1 MRVWDKSGL
10 YHYRSNGRGIEC
22 RGWNYV
28 PECESA
34 SWKDSS
40 RTFGEIWCM
49 MRPRNRY
56 WVICKTKRERT
67 TSVESR
73 RRDSRLEIEVELVVV
88 PKSCDA

>member
-1 MRVWDKSGL
+1 MEGVSNAEDGIMFQSVNLRLGKIRAEILEESGVRQDK
-10 YHYRSNGRGIEC
+10 
-22 RGWNYV
+22 
-28 PECESA
+28 
-34 SWKDSS
+34 
-40 RTFGEIWCM
+40 
-49 MRPRNRY
+49 NRY